1 MIYNYD
7 NGVYKQV
14 KQDNALS
21 SQEKIYKELFDKYS
35 PKINYI
41 ATKSVT
47 ISAVPV
53 GDGVDNVTLKFADA
67 TEAAKYVDITTLGN
81 FEVKPLKVADLTVD
95 PKDVEIPMYLV
106 VKDKWGKTMNVPF
119 NITVKTTAE

>member
-1 MIYNYD
+1 M
-7 NGVYKQV
+7 YKQV